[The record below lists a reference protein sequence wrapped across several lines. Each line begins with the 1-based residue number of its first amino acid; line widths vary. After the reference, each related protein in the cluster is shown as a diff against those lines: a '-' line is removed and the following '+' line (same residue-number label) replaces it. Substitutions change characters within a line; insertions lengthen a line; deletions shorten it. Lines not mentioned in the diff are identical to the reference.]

1 MSRRRYLVRRTGAL
15 MVLVVFLLLAS
26 QVASWA
32 VGAVG
37 GDDRSDA
44 SAASEPPPDTAAL
57 ASQREPEPDPGPAPE
72 ADDAERPAPSPAQP
86 ARVAIYGDSHA
97 GGFGPYLQRLLD
109 ETGIVETTLTYKVS
123 SGLVRDDFYDWPAEL
138 PAIVEA
144 DDPDIAVVAWGGND
158 GQGMTIDGTAYPLR
172 SETWAE
178 VYAQRVTQVLDI
190 LTSSG
195 ARVVWVGLANAPDP
209 EFSARLEVVRDV
221 TRAAIEAYPVPIA
234 YVDTWARFSGLS
246 GGYAEYVIDPRDGV
260 GKDVRASDGNHL
272 NPTGAEI
279 LSLDILEA
287 VKAELRAMGAEI

>member
-1 MSRRRYLVRRTGAL
+1 VL
-15 MVLVVFLLLAS
+15 LVVLLLVAS
-26 QVASWA
+26 QVATWA
-32 VGAVG
+32 VGLVG
-37 GDDRSDA
+37 GGRSGGA
-44 SAASEPPPDTAAL
+44 TAAGEPLLPAGPAAST
-57 ASQREPEPDPGPAPE
+57 PAPPAGPPATDSTDGAV
-72 ADDAERPAPSPAQP
+72 ADTVAERPAPSATTP

-97 GGFGPYLQRLLD
+97 GGFGPFLQRLLD
-109 ETGIVETTLTYKVS
+109 ESGIVESSVTYKVS

-158 GQGMTIDGTAYPLR
+158 AQGITVDGQVHPLT
-172 SETWAE
+172 SDAWAQI
-178 VYAQRVTQVLDI
+178 YAERVTQMLDI
-190 LTSSG
+190 LTGSG

-221 TRAAIEAYPVPIA
+221 TRAAIDAYPVPVA

-260 GKDVRASDGNHL
+260 GKDVRAGDGNHL

-279 LSLDILEA
+279 LSLDIWEA
-287 VKAELRAMGAEI
+287 VKVELRALGAEI

>member
-1 MSRRRYLVRRTGAL
+1 
-15 MVLVVFLLLAS
+15 MVVVVFLLLAS

-32 VGAVG
+32 VGALG
-37 GDDRSDA
+37 GNGRTGA
-44 SAASEPPPDTAAL
+44 SAASGSIPDTAAF
-57 ASQREPEPDPGPAPE
+57 ASQDEPEPDPGPTPE
-72 ADDAERPAPSPAQP
+72 VDDAERPPPSPTQP

-97 GGFGPYLQRLLD
+97 GGFGPYLARLL
-109 ETGIVETTLTYKVS
+109 EATGIVETTLTYKVS

-138 PAIVEA
+138 PAIVAA

-158 GQGMTIDGTAYPLR
+158 GQGMTIDATAYPLG
-172 SETWAE
+172 SATWAE
-178 VYAQRVTQVLDI
+178 VYAQRVTRVLDI
-190 LTSSG
+190 LTGSG